1 MFPITGGLKMAVVLL
16 QVCGLHEAL
25 LAQKVQCAV
34 HRGKTDAMPAL
45 TCNLKDFIR
54 TQVAGLL
61 ANDLQDGLALPCKA
75 AARQPKESLCI

>member
-1 MFPITGGLKMAVVLL
+1 MGAAELDYFLAGNADEMVMFLIAGGLEVAMVLL

-25 LAQKVQCAV
+25 LAKEIQCAV
-34 HRGKTDAMPAL
+34 HRGETDAMPAL

-61 ANDLQDGLALPCKA
+61 ANDL
-75 AARQPKESLCI
+75 